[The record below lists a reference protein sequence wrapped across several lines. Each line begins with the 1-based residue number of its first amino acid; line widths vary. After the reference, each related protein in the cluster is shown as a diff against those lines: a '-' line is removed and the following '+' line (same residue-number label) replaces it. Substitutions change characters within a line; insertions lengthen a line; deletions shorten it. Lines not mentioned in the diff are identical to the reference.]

1 MVILSTSE
9 HAESHCS
16 AEIAR
21 YQLVN
26 FFSPIKL
33 EIQSKASQNCS
44 GWQGPTQQAG
54 PSTKSRTI
62 QHFLHDEGFCLRHFF
77 LLQFKSQ
84 FHFQERFGH
93 RKWFCFSQCLD
104 IPFLPHTHN
113 LA

>member
-1 MVILSTSE
+1 MAILSISE

-26 FFSPIKL
+26 SPPIKL

-44 GWQGPTQQAG
+44 GRQGTTQQAG

-62 QHFLHDEGFCLRHFF
+62 QHFLHDEGFCLTGREIF
-77 LLQFKSQ
+77 LHLSDQQ
-84 FHFQERFGH
+84 IV
-93 RKWFCFSQCLD
+93 C
-104 IPFLPHTHN
+104 HTK
-113 LA
+113 